1 MRCVSLCWALNQGAR
16 CGWSLSANYISL
28 VIIVCELDLQSLTLC
43 NCFINKIVQ
52 LYITSEIERRARQWT
67 PRWADKKKEERVS
80 IQSWSEGKNLSWSS
94 SRWFMRGEY
103 AWFVLGSKN
112 LPSRFKSDLN
122 AVQRGGVQLNT
133 ISKPIKG
140 CIRITAM
147 YLLLWDITLRVLQLQ
162 SGGSK
167 FHWLERWGAI
177 ETKKKKAKKIKKT
190 LCAEMKPA
198 HNSHRVEHPR
208 CVVRGWSFK
217 HSVRSQALHLNACF
231 VFAGCFWQ
239 LHLREVAAKHLYIL
253 KCTSAELL
261 MCGAFFCCCCC
272 WENVSE
278 DVLWDCCHF
287 WGFLWAS

>member
-28 VIIVCELDLQSLTLC
+28 VIIVCKLDLQSLTLC

-122 AVQRGGVQLNT
+122 AVQDFFFSLRERRTHQRGGVQLNT

-217 HSVRSQALHLNACF
+217 HP
-231 VFAGCFWQ
+231 
-239 LHLREVAAKHLYIL
+239 
-253 KCTSAELL
+253 
-261 MCGAFFCCCCC
+261 
-272 WENVSE
+272 
-278 DVLWDCCHF
+278 
-287 WGFLWAS
+287 

>member
-16 CGWSLSANYISL
+16 CGWSLLANYISL
-28 VIIVCELDLQSLTLC
+28 VIIVYKLDLQSLTLC

-122 AVQRGGVQLNT
+122 AVQDFFFSLRERRTHQRGGVQLNT

-167 FHWLERWGAI
+167 FHWLERWGTI
-177 ETKKKKAKKIKKT
+177 ETKKKKAKKIKKKT

-217 HSVRSQALHLNACF
+217 HP
-231 VFAGCFWQ
+231 
-239 LHLREVAAKHLYIL
+239 
-253 KCTSAELL
+253 
-261 MCGAFFCCCCC
+261 
-272 WENVSE
+272 
-278 DVLWDCCHF
+278 
-287 WGFLWAS
+287 

>member
-28 VIIVCELDLQSLTLC
+28 VIIVCKLDLQSLTLC

-122 AVQRGGVQLNT
+122 AVQGFLFFFFLTRAPNAPARRSSVKHHFKAHQRVH
-133 ISKPIKG
+133 SDYSDVF
-140 CIRITAM
+140 A
-147 YLLLWDITLRVLQLQ
+147 TLRHHTASVTT
-162 SGGSK
+162 SK
-167 FHWLERWGAI
+167 WRQQVPLAWTLGCHRNQKEKG
-177 ETKKKKAKKIKKT
+177 KKNKKKT
-190 LCAEMKPA
+190 LCAETKPA

-217 HSVRSQALHLNACF
+217 HP
-231 VFAGCFWQ
+231 
-239 LHLREVAAKHLYIL
+239 
-253 KCTSAELL
+253 
-261 MCGAFFCCCCC
+261 
-272 WENVSE
+272 
-278 DVLWDCCHF
+278 
-287 WGFLWAS
+287 

>member
-28 VIIVCELDLQSLTLC
+28 VIIVCKLDLQSLTLC

-80 IQSWSEGKNLSWSS
+80 IQSWSEGKNLPGAARDDLWGAN
-94 SRWFMRGEY
+94 MRDLFSG
-103 AWFVLGSKN
+103 AKICPLALKAIWM
-112 LPSRFKSDLN
+112 RFRVFCFFFSLRERRTH
-122 AVQRGGVQLNT
+122 QRGGVQLNT

-177 ETKKKKAKKIKKT
+177 ETKKKKAKKIKKKT

-217 HSVRSQALHLNACF
+217 HP
-231 VFAGCFWQ
+231 
-239 LHLREVAAKHLYIL
+239 
-253 KCTSAELL
+253 
-261 MCGAFFCCCCC
+261 
-272 WENVSE
+272 
-278 DVLWDCCHF
+278 
-287 WGFLWAS
+287 